1 MFHQFIYYCYS
12 PFTTLFFQSRT
23 LRIFINNREF
33 HDSILLLLI
42 NMIHMHHAMLNNANQ
57 LAANTD
63 EGYSY
68 SRYFIPNGE
77 HSKKQMPI
85 QRTDKIKF

>member
-1 MFHQFIYYCYS
+1 MLSHRNI
-12 PFTTLFFQSRT
+12 R
-23 LRIFINNREF
+23 
-33 HDSILLLLI
+33 LLGY
-42 NMIHMHHAMLNNANQ
+42 NANQ

-77 HSKKQMPI
+77 HSKKEMPI
-85 QRTDKIKF
+85 QRTDKIKYQMI